1 MRLCIVEDNQPLLAN
16 LQLLLGGEPGCTVVG
31 AYTSAEE
38 ALAADPW
45 ARCDLLLVD
54 IDLPGV
60 SGVELIREVH
70 RRYPELQA
78 LVHTISEDRDVV
90 FAAIKAGA
98 MGYLLKGGSP
108 RELIE
113 SLRSLHA
120 GGAPMSPRIA
130 RKFLL
135 ELQAPAVAS
144 DPAGLTPR
152 EIDVLKSIAQG
163 MSYKEIADA
172 IGRSPHTVHAHIKA
186 AYEKLQA
193 ADRAAALRK
202 ARSLGLI

>member
-1 MRLCIVEDNQPLLAN
+1 MRLCIVEDNERLLAN
-16 LQLLLGGEPGCTVVG
+16 LQLLLDGEPGITVVG
-31 AYTSAEE
+31 AFRSAED

-54 IDLPGV
+54 IELPGL
-60 SGVELIREVH
+60 SGVELIDKVH
-70 RRYPELQA
+70 RQHPELQA
-78 LVHTISEDRDVV
+78 LVHTISEDREVV

-113 SLRSLHA
+113 SLRSIHA

-130 RKFLL
+130 RKVLS
-135 ELQAPAVAS
+135 ELRAPAGNTAE
-144 DPAGLTPR
+144 AGLSQR
-152 EIDVLKSIAQG
+152 EVDVLKGIAQG
-163 MSYKEIADA
+163 LSYKEIADSL
-172 IGRSPHTVHAHIKA
+172 GRSPHTVHAHIKS

-193 ADRAAALRK
+193 ANRIAALRK

>member
-1 MRLCIVEDNQPLLAN
+1 MKLCIVEDNQPLLAN

-31 AYTSAEE
+31 AHPSAEE

-45 ARCDLLLVD
+45 SRCDLLLVD
-54 IDLPGV
+54 IDLPGL
-60 SGVELIREVH
+60 SGVELIRGVH
-70 RRYPELQA
+70 RSYPDLQA

-130 RKFLL
+130 RKMLL
-135 ELQAPAVAS
+135 ELQALAEATPQ
-144 DPAGLTPR
+144 AGLTAR
-152 EIDVLKSIAQG
+152 EVDVLKSIAQG
-163 MSYKEIADA
+163 MTYKDIADSL
-172 IGRSPHTVHAHIKA
+172 GRSAHTVHAHIKA